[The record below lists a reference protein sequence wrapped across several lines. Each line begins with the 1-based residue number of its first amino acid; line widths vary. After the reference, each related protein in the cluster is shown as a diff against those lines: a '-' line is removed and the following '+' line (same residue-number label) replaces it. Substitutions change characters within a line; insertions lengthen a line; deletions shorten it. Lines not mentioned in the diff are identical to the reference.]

1 MDLEKL
7 YQTYFRI
14 RKNSITPR
22 QLLKI
27 IIYAN
32 MNHTYSSRKIEK
44 LCKRDINF
52 MYLLGGSSAPDHSTI
67 ARFRS
72 LHFAPISENIMAQFT
87 NYLGKINEISKE
99 SLFIDGKKIEYVANK
114 YTFVWKK
121 AVTKNMDKMMKQ
133 ISEFIL
139 KCEEEFGIKIIYQ
152 NKIRKYHLKN
162 Y

>member
-14 RKNSITPR
+14 KKNSITPR

-32 MNHTYSSRKIEK
+32 MNDTYSSRKIEK

-52 MYLLGGSSAPDHSTI
+52 KYLLGGSSASDHSTI

-72 LHFAPISENIMAQFT
+72 LHFEPISENIMAQFT
-87 NYLGKINEISKE
+87 NYLGKINEISKD
-99 SLFIDGKKIEYVANK
+99 SLFIDGTKIESVANK
-114 YTFVWKK
+114 YTFVWKN
-121 AVTKNMDKMMKQ
+121 AVTKNMNKMMKQ
-133 ISEFIL
+133 ISEFIS
-139 KCEEEFGIKIIYQ
+139 KYEEEFGIKIIYQ
-152 NKIRKYHLKN
+152 NKIKKYH
-162 Y
+162 